1 MISNN
6 TVERWISKNPLDT
19 NKGQK
24 IALLGGSF
32 NPAHSGHVQISEIAL
47 KKLNLDYVW
56 WLVSP
61 RNPIKNYENLIP
73 IEQRIE
79 KAKNIISN
87 KKILVT
93 DIERKINTKYT
104 IDTLK
109 YLTTRYGER
118 KFVWLMGADN
128 LTNFHLWKSWKEIA
142 KIIPIVIIDRPE
154 SSLKSLAS
162 LAANYLRQY
171 RLDEADSNYLIHKKL
186 PAWIFIHDQLN
197 GISSTEVRN
206 KK

>member
-6 TVERWISKNPLDT
+6 TIERWILKNPLNT

-47 KKLNLDYVW
+47 KKLNLDYVL

-61 RNPIKNYENLIP
+61 KNPIKNYENLIP
-73 IEQRIE
+73 IEQRVE
-79 KAKNIISN
+79 KARSIISN

-93 DIERKINTKYT
+93 DIESKINTKYT

-109 YLTTRYGER
+109 YLTTRYAER

-142 KIIPIVIIDRPE
+142 KIMPIVIIDRPE
-154 SSLKSLAS
+154 SSLKALAS
-162 LAANYLRQY
+162 LAANYLKQY
-171 RLDEADSNYLIHKKL
+171 RLDEEDSNFSI
-186 PAWIFIHDQLN
+186 
-197 GISSTEVRN
+197 
-206 KK
+206 

>member
-1 MISNN
+1 MTSNN
-6 TVERWISKNPLDT
+6 SIERWIFKDHLDA
-19 NKGQK
+19 NKDQK

-56 WLVSP
+56 WIVSP
-61 RNPIKNYENLIP
+61 RNPIKNYDKLMP
-73 IEQRIE
+73 IEDRIE

-93 DIERKINTKYT
+93 DIENKINTKYT

-109 YLTTRYGER
+109 YLTTRYAET

-142 KIIPIVIIDRPE
+142 KMMPIVIIDRPE
-154 SSLKSLAS
+154 SSLKALAS
-162 LAANYLRQY
+162 LAANYLKQY
-171 RLDEADSNYLIHKKL
+171 RIDEADSNHLVYKKS
-186 PAWIFIHDQLN
+186 PAWVFIHDQLN
-197 GISSTEVRN
+197 GMSSTEIRN

>member
-6 TVERWISKNPLDT
+6 TIERWILKNPLNT

-47 KKLNLDYVW
+47 KKLNLDYVL

-61 RNPIKNYENLIP
+61 KNPIKNYENLIP
-73 IEQRIE
+73 IEQRVE
-79 KAKNIISN
+79 KARSIISN

-93 DIERKINTKYT
+93 DIESKINTKYT

-142 KIIPIVIIDRPE
+142 KIMPIVIIDRPE
-154 SSLKSLAS
+154 SSLKALAS
-162 LAANYLRQY
+162 LAANYLKQY
-171 RLDEADSNYLIHKKL
+171 RLDEEDSNYLIYKKA

-197 GISSTEVRN
+197 GISSTKIRN

>member
-73 IEQRIE
+73 IEQRVE
-79 KAKNIISN
+79 KAK
-87 KKILVT
+87 
-93 DIERKINTKYT
+93 KYY
-104 IDTLK
+104 I
-109 YLTTRYGER
+109 
-118 KFVWLMGADN
+118 
-128 LTNFHLWKSWKEIA
+128 KSENCC
-142 KIIPIVIIDRPE
+142 E
-154 SSLKSLAS
+154 S
-162 LAANYLRQY
+162 QTY
-171 RLDEADSNYLIHKKL
+171 RVK
-186 PAWIFIHDQLN
+186 
-197 GISSTEVRN
+197 
-206 KK
+206 

>member
-6 TVERWISKNPLDT
+6 TIERWILKNPLNT

-47 KKLNLDYVW
+47 KKLNLDYVL

-61 RNPIKNYENLIP
+61 KNPIKNYENLIP
-73 IEQRIE
+73 IEQRVE
-79 KAKNIISN
+79 KARSIISN

-93 DIERKINTKYT
+93 DIESKINTKYT

-109 YLTTRYGER
+109 YLTTRYAER

-142 KIIPIVIIDRPE
+142 KIMPIVIIDRPE
-154 SSLKSLAS
+154 SSLKALAS
-162 LAANYLRQY
+162 LAANYLKQY
-171 RLDEADSNYLIHKKL
+171 RLDEEDSNYLIYKKA

-197 GISSTEVRN
+197 GISSTKIRN

>member
-6 TVERWISKNPLDT
+6 TIERWILKNPLNT

-47 KKLNLDYVW
+47 KKLNLDYVL

-61 RNPIKNYENLIP
+61 KNPIKNYENLIP
-73 IEQRIE
+73 IEQRVE
-79 KAKNIISN
+79 KARSIISN

-93 DIERKINTKYT
+93 DIESKINTKYT

-109 YLTTRYGER
+109 YLTTRYAER

-128 LTNFHLWKSWKEIA
+128 LTDFHLWKSWKEIA
-142 KIIPIVIIDRPE
+142 KIMPIVIIDRPE
-154 SSLKSLAS
+154 SSLKALAS
-162 LAANYLRQY
+162 LAANYLKQY
-171 RLDEADSNYLIHKKL
+171 RLDEEDSNYLIYKKA

-197 GISSTEVRN
+197 GISSTKIRN

>member
-6 TVERWISKNPLDT
+6 TIERWILKNPLNT

-47 KKLNLDYVW
+47 KRLNLDYVL

-61 RNPIKNYENLIP
+61 KNPIKNYENLIP
-73 IEQRIE
+73 IEQRVE
-79 KAKNIISN
+79 KARSIISN

-93 DIERKINTKYT
+93 DIESKINTKYT

-109 YLTTRYGER
+109 YLTTRYAGR

-142 KIIPIVIIDRPE
+142 KIMPIVIIDRPE
-154 SSLKSLAS
+154 SSLKALAS
-162 LAANYLRQY
+162 LAANYLKQY
-171 RLDEADSNYLIHKKL
+171 RLDEEDSNYLIYKKA

-197 GISSTEVRN
+197 GISSTEIRN